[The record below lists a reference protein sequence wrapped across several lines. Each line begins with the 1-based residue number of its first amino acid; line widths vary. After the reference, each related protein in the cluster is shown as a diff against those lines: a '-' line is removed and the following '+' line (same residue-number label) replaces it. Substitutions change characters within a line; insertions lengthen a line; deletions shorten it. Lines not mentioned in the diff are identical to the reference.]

1 MPTIAIINGPNLNL
15 LGARETEIYGNTS
28 LDDIN
33 KGLASQ
39 AGELGLDLEF
49 FQSNHEGALVDYIQ
63 RSIGRIEGMII
74 NPGALTHYGYSLR
87 DALASL
93 DIPIIEVHI
102 SNIFCREE
110 WRSASLVTPIA
121 IGSIVGLGNLGYEL
135 ALRAIAAIIEE
146 TA

>member
-1 MPTIAIINGPNLNL
+1 MPKIAIINGPNLNV
-15 LGARETEIYGNTS
+15 LGTRETEIYGSTT

-33 KGLASQ
+33 GQLASH
-39 AGELGLDLEF
+39 AEELDLELEF

-63 RSIGRIEGMII
+63 ESIGRIDGMII

-93 DIPIIEVHI
+93 AIPVIEVHI
-102 SNIFCREE
+102 SNIFSREE
-110 WRSASLVTPIA
+110 WRSVSLVTPLA

-135 ALRAIAAIIEE
+135 GLRAIATIIAESE
-146 TA
+146 